1 MKEVRI
7 RESHDCDK
15 IHPKMNHLEWVAQNK
30 DAKNQDKDPVG
41 PQHEEILVEDMSL
54 APKGKG
60 RKAAKALYKE
70 DEKEDIPKGSHK
82 MPDGTIMK
90 DSEHKK
96 EKTNKEETEWQKSKK
111 QDREAQKRS
120 EKQHDEREARYQRQ
134 KAGAKS
140 IIKKR
145 VRKIVTARGT
155 FYAKEEV
162 VDEGSLSPTQ
172 KAAREKT
179 RPDRVHGGSPGAAR
193 AAGFGTGGDHQ
204 QRGQKKTATPH
215 KYGSGVGS
223 EGGQHT
229 AVGRYGDKARPGRIS
244 KMAYKKE
251 DVGVE
256 EGAGFTGGVRPEKPP
271 HMRPGQTWKKIAL
284 IKKELELKKA
294 KQAKEEVETE
304 VYKPNYGQRPFE
316 PKNPKPHPAGI
327 TGPHNYPVNGDEKK
341 KERDALVKAVA
352 KSPKQQA
359 LKKKQDAAKKEEV
372 EESNLPPHLAKF
384 FDKKGNL
391 KPDAAKRMA
400 AGKVKRKSKDVTPKG
415 YGPNEEVEVD
425 ETVGLGG
432 WKGSGIEKM
441 PPVDKKT
448 GKYVTGKT
456 KIIRITKK
464 GEKALK
470 KGDQKLSITAK
481 GRAAVEEV
489 EIDEFLGLSAVER
502 LARAKKK
509 GVKIKAKTDL
519 IKQKRANVAAKA
531 NLKAVRAAK
540 EEVEVDEVLRGTP
553 GFYKKKGTPN
563 LDASRAAA
571 KAKREKDNPKKFRTP
586 QQAHLDKKP
595 GWDRFPEEVEEAS
608 VTGITVSKKMAGTT
622 VPPKQAPRSQRMDKG
637 KNLLPAPGWTT
648 RKSGKKSGQMTTS
661 EYDPT
666 IGKEVEEVDEQE
678 MMQLKHKKSGQ
689 VMRMARKVY
698 QKQAHIQRERGWV
711 PDSKQPHMR
720 GGSAIQHSYEPEGD
734 TELQEMDFKVKIK
747 GLPIFYV
754 PGRSVGEIRA
764 HMRKNLKRPQDVEW
778 VERTTVAQ
786 KKKDF
791 RLRAQDKDSG

>member
-1 MKEVRI
+1 MIRNTKLMSASMREVRV

-15 IHPKMNHLEWVAQNK
+15 IHPQMNHLEWVAQNK
-30 DAKNQDKDPVG
+30 DAANQDKDPVG
-41 PQHEEILVEDMSL
+41 AQHEEVLVEDMSL

-60 RKAAKALYKE
+60 RKAAKALYQG
-70 DEKEDIPKGSHK
+70 DEKDEPRTQVGTKHKIKPQYNTKTHKLITTPSGNVKVVPKSTPG
-82 MPDGTIMK
+82 M
-90 DSEHKK
+90 EA
-96 EKTNKEETEWQKSKK
+96 EETEWAKSKR

-134 KAGAKS
+134 QSAAK
-140 IIKKR
+140 
-145 VRKIVTARGT
+145 
-155 FYAKEEV
+155 
-162 VDEGSLSPTQ
+162 
-172 KAAREKT
+172 
-179 RPDRVHGGSPGAAR
+179 
-193 AAGFGTGGDHQ
+193 
-204 QRGQKKTATPH
+204 
-215 KYGSGVGS
+215 
-223 EGGQHT
+223 
-229 AVGRYGDKARPGRIS
+229 
-244 KMAYKKE
+244 
-251 DVGVE
+251 
-256 EGAGFTGGVRPEKPP
+256 
-271 HMRPGQTWKKIAL
+271 
-284 IKKELELKKA
+284 
-294 KQAKEEVETE
+294 KEEVENE
-304 VYKPNYGQRPFE
+304 VYKPNYGRRPFE

-341 KERDALVKAVA
+341 KERDALVKAVV

-448 GKYVTGKT
+448 GKYVTGKS

-489 EIDEFLGLSAVER
+489 E
-502 LARAKKK
+502 
-509 GVKIKAKTDL
+509 
-519 IKQKRANVAAKA
+519 
-531 NLKAVRAAK
+531 
-540 EEVEVDEVLRGTP
+540 VDEVLRGTP

-563 LDASRAAA
+563 LDISRAAS

-595 GWDRFPEEVEEAS
+595 GWDRFPEEV
-608 VTGITVSKKMAGTT
+608 
-622 VPPKQAPRSQRMDKG
+622 
-637 KNLLPAPGWTT
+637 
-648 RKSGKKSGQMTTS
+648 
-661 EYDPT
+661 
-666 IGKEVEEVDEQE
+666 EVDEQE

-720 GGSAIQHSYEPEGD
+720 GGSALQHSYEPEGD

>member
-1 MKEVRI
+1 MSDSMKEVRVV
-7 RESHDCDK
+7 ESHDCEK
-15 IHPKMNHLEWVAQNK
+15 IHPTMNHLEWVAQNK

-70 DEKEDIPKGSHK
+70 DEKE
-82 MPDGTIMK
+82 
-90 DSEHKK
+90 
-96 EKTNKEETEWQKSKK
+96 ETEWQKSKK

-140 IIKKR
+140 IIKKG

-162 VDEGSLSPTQ
+162 VE
-172 KAAREKT
+172 
-179 RPDRVHGGSPGAAR
+179 
-193 AAGFGTGGDHQ
+193 
-204 QRGQKKTATPH
+204 
-215 KYGSGVGS
+215 
-223 EGGQHT
+223 
-229 AVGRYGDKARPGRIS
+229 
-244 KMAYKKE
+244 
-251 DVGVE
+251 E
-256 EGAGFTGGVRPEKPP
+256 EGAGYTGGVRPEKPP

-372 EESNLPPHLAKF
+372 VHEQLPVGHRSPSPGSDSTGSYAKMQDAKRKAKAAGDKEDNWQKYHEEVEESNLPPHLAKF

-415 YGPNEEVEVD
+415 YGPNEEVEMD
-425 ETVGLGG
+425 ETLGLGG
-432 WKGSGIEKM
+432 WKGSGIAKM

-489 EIDEFLGLSAVER
+489 QIDEFLGLSAVER

-540 EEVEVDEVLRGTP
+540 EEVDIVEVLP
-553 GFYKKKGTPN
+553 GFQKKKGTPN
-563 LDASRAAA
+563 LDASRAARRA
-571 KAKREKDNPKKFRTP
+571 KKEKDNPKKFRTP
-586 QQAHLDKKP
+586 QQAHHDKKP

-622 VPPKQAPRSQRMDKG
+622 VPPKQVPLSQRMDKS
-637 KNLLPAPGWTT
+637 KNLMPAPGWKN
-648 RKSGKKSGQMTTS
+648 RKAGTKSGQMTTS

-666 IGKEVEEVDEQE
+666 IGKEVELDEQE

-689 VMRMARKVY
+689 IMRIAKKVY

-711 PDSKQPHMR
+711 PDTKQPHMR

-734 TELQEMDFKVKIK
+734 IELQEMDFKVKIK

-778 VERTTVAQ
+778 VERTTMAQ

>member
-1 MKEVRI
+1 MSASMREVRV

-15 IHPKMNHLEWVAQNK
+15 IHPQMNHLEWVAQNK
-30 DAKNQDKDPVG
+30 DAANQDKDPVG
-41 PQHEEILVEDMSL
+41 AQHEEVLVEDMSL

-60 RKAAKALYKE
+60 RKAAKALYQG
-70 DEKEDIPKGSHK
+70 DEKDEPRTQVGTKHKIKPQYNTKTHKLITTPSGNVKVVPKSTPG
-82 MPDGTIMK
+82 M
-90 DSEHKK
+90 EA
-96 EKTNKEETEWQKSKK
+96 EETEWAKSKK

-134 KAGAKS
+134 KAAAKKAGV
-140 IIKKR
+140 KK
-145 VRKIVTARGT
+145 IETARGT

-162 VDEGSLSPTQ
+162 EN
-172 KAAREKT
+172 
-179 RPDRVHGGSPGAAR
+179 
-193 AAGFGTGGDHQ
+193 
-204 QRGQKKTATPH
+204 
-215 KYGSGVGS
+215 
-223 EGGQHT
+223 
-229 AVGRYGDKARPGRIS
+229 
-244 KMAYKKE
+244 
-251 DVGVE
+251 
-256 EGAGFTGGVRPEKPP
+256 
-271 HMRPGQTWKKIAL
+271 
-284 IKKELELKKA
+284 
-294 KQAKEEVETE
+294 E
-304 VYKPNYGQRPFE
+304 VYKPNYGRRPFE

-415 YGPNEEVEVD
+415 YGPNEEVE
-425 ETVGLGG
+425 EALGLGG

-489 EIDEFLGLSAVER
+489 E
-502 LARAKKK
+502 
-509 GVKIKAKTDL
+509 
-519 IKQKRANVAAKA
+519 
-531 NLKAVRAAK
+531 
-540 EEVEVDEVLRGTP
+540 VDEVLRGTP

-563 LDASRAAA
+563 LDISRAAS

-595 GWDRFPEEVEEAS
+595 GWDRFPEEV
-608 VTGITVSKKMAGTT
+608 
-622 VPPKQAPRSQRMDKG
+622 
-637 KNLLPAPGWTT
+637 
-648 RKSGKKSGQMTTS
+648 
-661 EYDPT
+661 
-666 IGKEVEEVDEQE
+666 EVDEQE

-720 GGSAIQHSYEPEGD
+720 GGSALQHSYEPEGD

>member
-1 MKEVRI
+1 MSDSLKEVRVI
-7 RESHDCDK
+7 ESHDCDK

-30 DAKNQDKDPVG
+30 DAQNQDKDPVG
-41 PQHEEILVEDMSL
+41 SQHEEILVEDMSL

-70 DEKEDIPKGSHK
+70 DEKE
-82 MPDGTIMK
+82 
-90 DSEHKK
+90 
-96 EKTNKEETEWQKSKK
+96 ETEWAKSKK

-134 KAGAKS
+134 KASAK
-140 IIKKR
+140 
-145 VRKIVTARGT
+145 
-155 FYAKEEV
+155 KEEV
-162 VDEGSLSPTQ
+162 EVEEGNVKGKGEWMPWAGRHTGDTERAKERDALIKAVAKSPKQ
-172 KAAREKT
+172 QALKKKA
-179 RPDRVHGGSPGAAR
+179 
-193 AAGFGTGGDHQ
+193 
-204 QRGQKKTATPH
+204 
-215 KYGSGVGS
+215 
-223 EGGQHT
+223 
-229 AVGRYGDKARPGRIS
+229 
-244 KMAYKKE
+244 KKE
-251 DVGVE
+251 EVE
-256 EGAGFTGGVRPEKPP
+256 EGAGFTGGVRPQKPP

-284 IKKELELKKA
+284 IKKEFELKK
-294 KQAKEEVETE
+294 K
-304 VYKPNYGQRPFE
+304 
-316 PKNPKPHPAGI
+316 
-327 TGPHNYPVNGDEKK
+327 
-341 KERDALVKAVA
+341 
-352 KSPKQQA
+352 
-359 LKKKQDAAKKEEV
+359 AKKEEV
-372 EESNLPPHLAKF
+372 EEGNLPPHLAKF

-391 KPDAAKRMA
+391 NPDAAKRMA

-425 ETVGLGG
+425 ETLGLGG
-432 WKGSGIEKM
+432 WKGSGIKKM
-441 PPVDKKT
+441 PPIDKKT

-456 KIIRITKK
+456 KIIRLPKK
-464 GEKALK
+464 
-470 KGDQKLSITAK
+470 
-481 GRAAVEEV
+481 EEV

-540 EEVEVDEVLRGTP
+540 EEVEMDEVLRGTP

-563 LDASRAAA
+563 LDASRKAA

-595 GWDRFPEEVEEAS
+595 GWDRFPEEVE
-608 VTGITVSKKMAGTT
+608 
-622 VPPKQAPRSQRMDKG
+622 
-637 KNLLPAPGWTT
+637 
-648 RKSGKKSGQMTTS
+648 
-661 EYDPT
+661 
-666 IGKEVEEVDEQE
+666 VDEQE

-689 VMRMARKVY
+689 VMRMANKVY
-698 QKQAHIQRERGWV
+698 QKQAHTQRKRGWV
-711 PDSKQPHMR
+711 PDTKQPHMR

-778 VERTTVAQ
+778 VERTTTAQ

>member
-1 MKEVRI
+1 MSASMREVRV

-15 IHPKMNHLEWVAQNK
+15 IHPQMNHLEWVAQNK
-30 DAKNQDKDPVG
+30 DAANQDKDPVG
-41 PQHEEILVEDMSL
+41 AQHEEVLVEDMSL

-60 RKAAKALYKE
+60 RKAAKALYQG
-70 DEKEDIPKGSHK
+70 DEKDEPRTQVGTKHKIKPQYNTKTHKLITTPSGNVKVVPKSTPG
-82 MPDGTIMK
+82 M
-90 DSEHKK
+90 EA
-96 EKTNKEETEWQKSKK
+96 EETEWAKSKR

-134 KAGAKS
+134 QSAAK
-140 IIKKR
+140 
-145 VRKIVTARGT
+145 
-155 FYAKEEV
+155 
-162 VDEGSLSPTQ
+162 
-172 KAAREKT
+172 
-179 RPDRVHGGSPGAAR
+179 
-193 AAGFGTGGDHQ
+193 
-204 QRGQKKTATPH
+204 
-215 KYGSGVGS
+215 
-223 EGGQHT
+223 
-229 AVGRYGDKARPGRIS
+229 
-244 KMAYKKE
+244 
-251 DVGVE
+251 
-256 EGAGFTGGVRPEKPP
+256 
-271 HMRPGQTWKKIAL
+271 
-284 IKKELELKKA
+284 
-294 KQAKEEVETE
+294 KEEVENE
-304 VYKPNYGQRPFE
+304 VYKPNYGRRPFE

-448 GKYVTGKT
+448 GKYVTGKS

-489 EIDEFLGLSAVER
+489 E
-502 LARAKKK
+502 
-509 GVKIKAKTDL
+509 
-519 IKQKRANVAAKA
+519 
-531 NLKAVRAAK
+531 
-540 EEVEVDEVLRGTP
+540 VDEVLRGTP

-563 LDASRAAA
+563 LDASRAAS

-595 GWDRFPEEVEEAS
+595 GWDRFPEEV
-608 VTGITVSKKMAGTT
+608 
-622 VPPKQAPRSQRMDKG
+622 
-637 KNLLPAPGWTT
+637 
-648 RKSGKKSGQMTTS
+648 
-661 EYDPT
+661 
-666 IGKEVEEVDEQE
+666 EVDEQE

-720 GGSAIQHSYEPEGD
+720 GGSALQHSYEPEGD

>member
-1 MKEVRI
+1 MSDSMKEVRVV
-7 RESHDCDK
+7 ESHDCEK
-15 IHPKMNHLEWVAQNK
+15 IHPTMNHLEWVAQNK

-70 DEKEDIPKGSHK
+70 DEKE
-82 MPDGTIMK
+82 
-90 DSEHKK
+90 
-96 EKTNKEETEWQKSKK
+96 ETEWQKSKK

-140 IIKKR
+140 IIKKG

-162 VDEGSLSPTQ
+162 VE
-172 KAAREKT
+172 
-179 RPDRVHGGSPGAAR
+179 
-193 AAGFGTGGDHQ
+193 
-204 QRGQKKTATPH
+204 
-215 KYGSGVGS
+215 
-223 EGGQHT
+223 
-229 AVGRYGDKARPGRIS
+229 
-244 KMAYKKE
+244 
-251 DVGVE
+251 E
-256 EGAGFTGGVRPEKPP
+256 EGAGYTGGVRPEKPP

-352 KSPKQQA
+352 KSSKQQA

-391 KPDAAKRMA
+391 NPDAAKRMA

-425 ETVGLGG
+425 ETLGLGG
-432 WKGSGIEKM
+432 WKGSGIAKM

-456 KIIRITKK
+456 KIIRLPK
-464 GEKALK
+464 
-470 KGDQKLSITAK
+470 
-481 GRAAVEEV
+481 
-489 EIDEFLGLSAVER
+489 
-502 LARAKKK
+502 
-509 GVKIKAKTDL
+509 
-519 IKQKRANVAAKA
+519 
-531 NLKAVRAAK
+531 K
-540 EEVEVDEVLRGTP
+540 EEVEVDEGDAGLAALKTIRARR
-553 GFYKKKGTPN
+553 KNKGTPN
-563 LDASRAAA
+563 LDASRAAS
-571 KAKREKDNPKKFRTP
+571 KAKRDRDNPKKIRTP

-595 GWDRFPEEVEEAS
+595 GWDRFEEVEEAS

-622 VPPKQAPRSQRMDKG
+622 VPPKQVPLSQRMDKS
-637 KNLLPAPGWTT
+637 KNLMPAPGWKN
-648 RKSGKKSGQMTTS
+648 RKAGKKSGQMTTS

-666 IGKEVEEVDEQE
+666 IGKEVELDEQE

-689 VMRMARKVY
+689 IMRIAKKVY

-711 PDSKQPHMR
+711 PDSKQPHMK

-778 VERTTVAQ
+778 VERTTMAQ